1 MTSTFILMFNYYSFS
16 CFKRSFNFL
25 MFINIYK
32 QKKEEFG
39 FFKHSGNNVNTNQYS
54 TRFQT

>member
-1 MTSTFILMFNYYSFS
+1 MFNYYSFS